1 MTEPKIASDRDN
13 TGDKSVSATPDK
25 AETENQILK
34 LVLEVGPLAIFF
46 IGNAKFGIF
55 AATAAFMVAIALSLT
70 VSRMVFGKLAIM
82 PMVTG
87 VFVLLFGGLTLW
99 LQDDTFIKLKPTIV
113 NLIFASIML
122 GGLYFNKLIW
132 KLLFADAFQ
141 LTDEGWRK
149 LQLLWGIFFILLAG
163 LNEFVWR
170 NYDTD
175 TWVNFKVFGIMPL
188 TFLFSLALLPIMM
201 RHQISD
207 DSTGENP

>member
-1 MTEPKIASDRDN
+1 MTEPKIASDTDD
-13 TGDKSVSATPDK
+13 TGDKSVAVAPSK
-25 AETENQILK
+25 ADTENQLLK

-55 AATAAFMVAIALSLT
+55 AATAAFMVAIGLSLT

-87 VFVLLFGGLTLW
+87 VFVLVFGGLTLW
-99 LQDDTFIKLKPTIV
+99 LQDETFIKLKPTIV
-113 NLIFASIML
+113 NIMFASIML

-132 KLLFADAFQ
+132 KILFSDAFQ

-149 LQLLWGIFFILLAG
+149 LQLLWGIFFIILAV

-207 DSTGENP
+207 DSEKQ